1 MDRHLSEELLM
12 SSQLQLC
19 QGCGRP
25 AQQGEEFRAF
35 LPAHAARTE
44 ERDPDREIVLCPI
57 CAEARQSSG
66 ELRLAYHFCDQC
78 AGPVEPGQ
86 VELRSKTF
94 SSMASGAPSSDSVTM
109 LLCRRC
115 AARHDGTA
123 RWLLVSIGVFIAG
136 LVLLG
141 LVSRLFQ

>member
-1 MDRHLSEELLM
+1 M
-12 SSQLQLC
+12 SSQFLLC
-19 QGCGRP
+19 QGCGRS
-25 AQQGEEFRAF
+25 ARQGEAFRAF

-57 CAEARQSSG
+57 CAEARQASG
-66 ELRLAYHFCDQC
+66 ELTLAYHFCDQC

-94 SSMASGAPSSDSVTM
+94 SSMASGAPSSDGVTM

-123 RWLLVSIGVFIAG
+123 RWLLVSIGFFIG
-136 LVLLG
+136 GIILLG
-141 LVSRLFQ
+141 LSSWLFR